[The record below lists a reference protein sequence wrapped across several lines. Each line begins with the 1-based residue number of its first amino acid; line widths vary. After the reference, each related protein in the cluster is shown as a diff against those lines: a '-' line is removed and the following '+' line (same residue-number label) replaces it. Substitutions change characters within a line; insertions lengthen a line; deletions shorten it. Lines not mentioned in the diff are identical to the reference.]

1 MGLFDVLKKDKV
13 KKQQVKRDIAK
24 FECDKSKYQ
33 LDSAAKEYG
42 NQSGKEVEDLTDKD
56 KELI

>member
-1 MGLFDVLKKDKV
+1 M
-13 KKQQVKRDIAK
+13 KRGITK

-33 LDSAAKEYG
+33 WDSAAKEYG